1 MALTLINSPGLG
13 TSNAY
18 CSLSSCLPILEQN
31 IHIYSTFAS
40 LTTANAEAC
49 LIMATFLLDTQIQ
62 WVGTKSEESQALRW
76 PRDGAESVDGESIDE
91 DTIPIFLQKA
101 TSYYAYFLSQ
111 TDRVEDSDTYG
122 FKSLKA
128 GSLAMV
134 IDKYDRKPV
143 MPSIVWEIV
152 RPYGTRIAGIPRVLE
167 RR

>member
-1 MALTLINSPGLG
+1 
-13 TSNAY
+13 
-18 CSLSSCLPILEQN
+18 
-31 IHIYSTFAS
+31 
-40 LTTANAEAC
+40 
-49 LIMATFLLDTQIQ
+49 MATFLLDTQIQ

-101 TSYYAYFLSQ
+101 TSYYAFFLSQ
-111 TDRVEDSDTYG
+111 ADRTVDADTFG

-143 MPSIVWEIV
+143 MPLIVWEIV
-152 RPYGTRIAGIPRVLE
+152 RPYGTRIAGIPRILE

>member
-1 MALTLINSPGLG
+1 MALTLVSEAGSVSANS
-13 TSNAY
+13 Y
-18 CSLSSCLPILEQN
+18 CTYASSLVILEEN
-31 IHIYSTFAS
+31 IHIYGTFAS
-40 LTTANAEAC
+40 LSTADAESC
-49 LIMATFLLDTQIQ
+49 LIYATTLLDIQ
-62 WVGTKSEESQALRW
+62 VDWIGDKKTTTQALRW
-76 PRDGAESVDGESIDE
+76 PRSFVDNLDGEAVLT
-91 DTIPIFLQKA
+91 TIIPQFLQEA
-101 TSYYAYFLSQ
+101 VSFYSFFLSQ
-111 TDRVEDSDTYG
+111 TDRTVDATTFG